1 MPEEEHEDKTLERA
15 MVVVAHADDAE
26 FGCSGTVAKWC
37 AEGVE
42 VVYVICTDGS
52 KGTGDRTITSEELSE
67 IRTREQVEAGK
78 VLGLKDVVF
87 LGYPDAYLEP
97 TLELRR
103 DIAREIRRHR
113 PDVVICMYP
122 MRNLEGGGW
131 GVGHPDHIASGEAA
145 LAAIF
150 PTARDHLTF
159 PELLEEGLEP
169 HKVAEAWVMG
179 HPEPDHWVD
188 VTGHMDT
195 SIRALA
201 EHTSQ
206 IGGSRVEEI
215 GERMKMWRRERAKGH
230 GMEHAESFRRI
241 SFQRRLRLMPP
252 SATRP

>member
-1 MPEEEHEDKTLERA
+1 

-52 KGTGDRTITSEELSE
+52 KGTGDRTITSEELSA
-67 IRTREQVEAGK
+67 IRTREQIEAGK

-122 MRNLEGGGW
+122 MRSLDGGGW

-179 HPEPDHWVD
+179 HPDPDHWVD

-206 IGGSRVEEI
+206 IGGSSVEEI

-241 SFQRRLRLMPP
+241 GFQRRLRLMPP